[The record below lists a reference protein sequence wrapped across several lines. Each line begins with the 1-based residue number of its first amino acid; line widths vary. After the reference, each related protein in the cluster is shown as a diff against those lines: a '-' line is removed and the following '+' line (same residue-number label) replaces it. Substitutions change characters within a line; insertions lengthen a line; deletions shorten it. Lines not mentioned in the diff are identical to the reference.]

1 MAKSTATTTKK
12 APNTTVAIDAET
24 TARLNAFCLKMEITK
39 KDFIMLAL
47 DFFEQTGLTPKDTDR
62 VISTQSL
69 NDRMAA
75 LDTLIKEQADKQDAR
90 LNALDQRTEQSNT
103 IISNVHGMVMGQ
115 MGESIKSMLETMM
128 QEREQ
133 SQRLLI
139 EAQEERQQA
148 EELKA
153 EAEAE
158 KKRHW
163 WQRKK

>member
-1 MAKSTATTTKK
+1 
-12 APNTTVAIDAET
+12 
-24 TARLNAFCLKMEITK
+24 
-39 KDFIMLAL
+39 MLAL

-128 QEREQ
+128 QERDQ
-133 SQRLLI
+133 LCLLS
-139 EAQEERQQA
+139 
-148 EELKA
+148 L
-153 EAEAE
+153 
-158 KKRHW
+158 HPND
-163 WQRKK
+163 